1 MSRKTVIIIL
11 TITLIIIGLVFTIF
25 KPKKINS
32 AKWAKTYSLS
42 SDQPYGLSVFKEL
55 LNHQYSP
62 EAIKICD
69 GLCELPEG
77 DAHGYSY
84 LYIGDNFF
92 RPQNYLNKLIDFSK
106 RGGRVL
112 IVSELMY
119 LNIDTVTIDTEY
131 KYVNSDGVTLQ
142 SSDGLDFS
150 YKHVIFGLDSTSDKS
165 FYSIAPLN
173 SFPTIAIDTIISI
186 QDTMS
191 IFNIVNMDSAQLLLH
206 TLPDM
211 FANVTMKYGDGLR
224 HYNYVMNYK
233 PQSTYDNSMKE
244 KSETL
249 LLDTEDNKFK
259 ASTDKESILLDTE
272 DNIISG
278 NGESAFNPIQIIFTN
293 PAFKWAYLLI
303 LVGSVSYIYFKG
315 KRRQQ
320 AIPTLAT
327 NENTSL
333 EFVDTLSDLFRSQN
347 TPSRLV
353 EHMEE
358 NVEQFI
364 NRKYFININSVDYI
378 KRISQKSKIDEVEIS
393 TLFKRIKAAKNNV
406 RFREE
411 QLINLNQT
419 IEEFYKKCQ

>member
-1 MSRKTVIIIL
+1 
-11 TITLIIIGLVFTIF
+11 
-25 KPKKINS
+25 
-32 AKWAKTYSLS
+32 
-42 SDQPYGLSVFKEL
+42 
-55 LNHQYSP
+55 
-62 EAIKICD
+62 
-69 GLCELPEG
+69 
-77 DAHGYSY
+77 
-84 LYIGDNFF
+84 
-92 RPQNYLNKLIDFSK
+92 
-106 RGGRVL
+106 
-112 IVSELMY
+112 
-119 LNIDTVTIDTEY
+119 
-131 KYVNSDGVTLQ
+131 
-142 SSDGLDFS
+142 
-150 YKHVIFGLDSTSDKS
+150 
-165 FYSIAPLN
+165 
-173 SFPTIAIDTIISI
+173 
-186 QDTMS
+186 
-191 IFNIVNMDSAQLLLH
+191 
-206 TLPDM
+206 
-211 FANVTMKYGDGLR
+211 
-224 HYNYVMNYK
+224 
-233 PQSTYDNSMKE
+233 MKE

-303 LVGSVSYIYFKG
+303 LIGSVSYIYFKG